1 MILWRLVLCSTHTPS
16 SKTKFKMRWKIR
28 NYITELFTNFSVH
41 TFGYMANITWVRY
54 PKQNDRGIIGMDV
67 MNPNEPIVWCSD
79 DEKGFFQFLRTFSLF
94 VEAHVEMPSRLV
106 VTTKMRGISSMR
118 EKIAPT
124 TIFKD
129 DVKAILYYIS
139 TRVG

>member
-1 MILWRLVLCSTHTPS
+1 M
-16 SKTKFKMRWKIR
+16 
-28 NYITELFTNFSVH
+28 
-41 TFGYMANITWVRY
+41 
-54 PKQNDRGIIGMDV
+54 
-67 MNPNEPIVWCSD
+67 
-79 DEKGFFQFLRTFSLF
+79 F

-129 DVKAILYYIS
+129 DVKATYFVLHKYASWI
-139 TRVG
+139 TN